1 MVLDPGAASPRG
13 GKIPA
18 VTVSQV
24 REICTRLLRV
34 PTPSSERI
42 AEQVTRVLW
51 RKEAA
56 RIYKWHK
63 ATGTFPPRRETPDT
77 S

>member
-1 MVLDPGAASPRG
+1 M
-13 GKIPA
+13 
-18 VTVSQV
+18 TVSQV
-24 REICTRLLRV
+24 REIFSRLLRV
-34 PTPSSERI
+34 PPPSPERI

-63 ATGTFPPRRETPDT
+63 AEGTFPPRRPRLDT

>member
-1 MVLDPGAASPRG
+1 M
-13 GKIPA
+13 
-18 VTVSQV
+18 
-24 REICTRLLRV
+24 REIVTRLLRV
-34 PTPSSERI
+34 PAPSPERI
-42 AEQVTRVLW
+42 ADQVTRVLW

-63 ATGTFPPRRETPDT
+63 ATGAFPPRRSRTDT

>member
-1 MVLDPGAASPRG
+1 MTASPVLGRLG
-13 GKIPA
+13 GKTPA
-18 VTVSQV
+18 VTVSQM
-24 REICTRLLRV
+24 REIVTRLLRF
-34 PTPSSERI
+34 PPPRPEQI

-63 ATGTFPPRRETPDT
+63 ATGEFPPRRTAPDT